1 MTGIAMTTYEIW
13 ASPPSLRRDPIL
25 VEKGAKEKYP
35 QVFEED
41 SVLVKTF
48 EAASWEEAN
57 QVFYDY
63 MGFGK
68 YHPM

>member
-1 MTGIAMTTYEIW
+1 
-13 ASPPSLRRDPIL
+13 L
-25 VEKGAKEKYP
+25 VEKGAKEKQP
-35 QVFEED
+35 HAFEED

-57 QVFYDY
+57 QVFNDHF
-63 MGFGK
+63 GFGK

>member
-1 MTGIAMTTYEIW
+1 MPIAMTTYEIW
-13 ASPPSLRRDPIL
+13 ASPPSLRRNPIL
-25 VEKGAKEKYP
+25 VEEGAKEKQP
-35 QVFEED
+35 QAFEED

-57 QVFYDY
+57 QVFYEY